1 MIKFNPKYLKDIIY
15 IVAIGVLLWVVFK
28 PKEQVNLGDI
38 YESQIQSLQDSIAKL
53 EIKNKQLDS
62 LRFLYSDS
70 VKVAY
75 KELEKSQKK
84 RIENIAK
91 YEKEIKN
98 ISNLT
103 NSDVSKFFTDRYGK

>member
-1 MIKFNPKYLKDIIY
+1 MIKFNTKHLKDIIY
-15 IVAIGVLLWVVFK
+15 IVAIGILLWMVLK
-28 PKEQVNLGDI
+28 PKEQVDLGDTFKA
-38 YESQIQSLQDSIAKL
+38 QIKTLQDSIAKL
-53 EIKNKQLDS
+53 EIKNKRLDS

-70 VKVAY
+70 IKVAY

-84 RIENIAK
+84 RIENKVK

-98 ISNLT
+98 ISNFT